1 MSKYAKGISA
11 FVAAILAVGVS
22 VLVPGISAEL
32 AASLTGVLTV
42 LATVFGPKNT
52 DDTPEP
58 PATGGTF
65 GDPTYLNN

>member
-1 MSKYAKGISA
+1 MKYAKGISA

-42 LATVFGPKNT
+42 LATVFGPKNEEPT
-52 DDTPEP
+52 P
-58 PATGGTF
+58 PADTG
-65 GDPTYLNN
+65 GDPTYLSN

>member
-1 MSKYAKGISA
+1 MGKYAKGISA

-42 LATVFGPKNT
+42 LATVFGPKNA
-52 DDTPEP
+52 DDTP
-58 PATGGTF
+58 TY
-65 GDPTYLNN
+65 PTN

>member
-11 FVAAILAVGVS
+11 LVAAILAVGIS

-52 DDTPEP
+52 DTEP
-58 PATGGTF
+58 PAPTASAG
-65 GDPTYLNN
+65 PTYLNN